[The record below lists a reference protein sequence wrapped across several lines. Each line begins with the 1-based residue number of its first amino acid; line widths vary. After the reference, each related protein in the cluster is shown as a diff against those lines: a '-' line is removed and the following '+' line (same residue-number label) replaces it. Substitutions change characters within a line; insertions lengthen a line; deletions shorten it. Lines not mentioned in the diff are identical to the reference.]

1 MSNLGMAVRRQLRK
15 PRNSLLA
22 GIVILLALA
31 PGLAWSLD
39 QKMVTIGVTK
49 IVSHAALDAD
59 EKGFEA
65 ALASAGFKEGVNVRY
80 DRQNAQGDTAKAAA
94 IAGKFEKDA
103 VDLVHS
109 IATPTSQAVVKAI
122 TRIPV
127 VFSSISDPVGAGVV
141 PKDSAPGK
149 KTGSNVTGV
158 RDMWPV
164 LVQMETYD

>member
-1 MSNLGMAVRRQLRK
+1 MRSK
-15 PRNSLLA
+15 RNSH
-22 GIVILLALA
+22 IT
-31 PGLAWSLD
+31 D
-39 QKMVTIGVTK
+39 DVTRRGH

-65 ALASAGFKEGVNVRY
+65 ALACAGFKEGVNVRY

-94 IAGKFEKDA
+94 IAEKFEKDA

-149 KTGSNVTGV
+149 
-158 RDMWPV
+158 
-164 LVQMETYD
+164 LVFNRTISLKDTWAKK